1 MSKSSPILTAKAL
14 TKDFGNG
21 HGAFDIDLELTAGEI
36 VGFIG
41 PNGAGKTTTIRMLT
55 RLAFADSGSFS
66 IFGREISNE
75 QDMLAVLPR
84 MGFMTGENTMYDN
97 YSAKEIFSYSSQLSR
112 QNLMPRALEL
122 AELFDLDIHTRTQ
135 RLSMGNKKKVGFI
148 NSILHGPDLL
158 ILDEPTAGLDPL
170 VQHKL
175 RQQLTDMRAEGKTV
189 FLSSHT
195 LSEVQQIC
203 DRIIMIKQGRII
215 LSDTT
220 QDILQ
225 NAIKIFRGLILDKS
239 QLAELKKMKG
249 GYEKLETIGS
259 ETTIYTPDPRVVLDW
274 LHQQK
279 IYNFYL
285 ERSTIEEMFI
295 ASYE

>member
-1 MSKSSPILTAKAL
+1 MKSQTVLQAQGL
-14 TKDFGNG
+14 TKDFGQG
-21 HGAFDIDLELTAGEI
+21 HGAFDIDLQLQAGEI

-41 PNGAGKTTTIRMLT
+41 PNGAGKTTTIRVLT
-55 RLAFADSGSFS
+55 RLAFPDSGSFS
-66 IFGREISNE
+66 IFGHEIITE
-75 QDMLAVLPR
+75 QDMLAVLPQV
-84 MGFMTGENTMYDN
+84 GLMTGENTMYDN
-97 YSAKEIFSYSSQLSR
+97 YSAKEIFSYASQLSG

-122 AELFDLDIHTRTQ
+122 AELFDLDIHTRTR

-148 NSILHGPDLL
+148 NAILHQPDLL

-175 RQQLTDMRAEGKTV
+175 RQQLTDMRDQGKTV

-220 QDILQ
+220 QHILQ
-225 NAIKIFRGLILDKS
+225 DAIKIFRGLILTKP

-249 GYEKLETIGS
+249 KYEKLETIGN
-259 ETTIYTPDPRVVLDW
+259 ETTIYTSDPRPILDW
-274 LHQQK
+274 LHQQQ